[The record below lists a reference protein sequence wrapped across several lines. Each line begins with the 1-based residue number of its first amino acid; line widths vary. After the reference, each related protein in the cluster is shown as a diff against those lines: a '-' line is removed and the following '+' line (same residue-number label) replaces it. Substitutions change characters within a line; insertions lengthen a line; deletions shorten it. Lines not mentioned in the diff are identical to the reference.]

1 VSGPDFSGARLDL
14 RDVTKIYGDV
24 TAVGGVSLSVNP
36 GEFLT
41 LLGPSGSG
49 KTTTLNII
57 AGFSTAS
64 TGEVTMDG
72 EDLAGLPPHRRNI
85 GMVFQQYALFPH
97 MTVAGNV
104 AFPLKQ
110 RRMPRHEI
118 RELVQEALDLVRLGD
133 LADRMPAQL
142 SGGQQQRV
150 ALARAIVFRPR
161 LLLMDEPLGALD
173 RKLREWLQ
181 LEIRRIHQELGI
193 TFVYVT
199 HDQDEALVL
208 SDRIAVFNDGGIEQ
222 IGSASEVYEHPSTL
236 FVAEFVGEST
246 ATHGHVA
253 RSGSRACLRAG
264 ELELKVDGEPPDG
277 QAAALVVRPERVRV
291 AAPSERPG
299 PEENSVSGVVRRVI
313 YLGLARKLEVEG
325 PGGQMFLAREPAGGH
340 STFSEGDRVLLL
352 WRVEDAVL
360 LPTGAP
366 ANSADRAPAAE
377 AAV

>member
-1 VSGPDFSGARLDL
+1 VSGSDSGGARLEL
-14 RDVTKIYGDV
+14 RNVTKAYGQV
-24 TAVGGVSLSVNP
+24 MAVDDVSLSVNP

-57 AGFSTAS
+57 AGFSGAS
-64 TGEVTMDG
+64 SGEVTMDG
-72 EDLAGLPPHRRNI
+72 QDLSGLPPHRRNI

-97 MTVAGNV
+97 MTVAENV
-104 AFPLKQ
+104 AYPLKQ
-110 RRMPRHEI
+110 RRVSKQEM
-118 RELVQEALDLVRLGD
+118 RERVAEALELVRLD
-133 LADRMPAQL
+133 DFTERMPAQL

-208 SDRIAVFNDGGIEQ
+208 SDRIAVFNEGGIEQ
-222 IGSASEVYEHPSTL
+222 IGSAAEVYDHPATL

-246 ATHGHVA
+246 VTSGHVA
-253 RSGSRACLRAG
+253 RLDSGHCLRAG
-264 ELELKVDGEPPDG
+264 QLELRVTGDLPAG
-277 QAAALVVRPERVRV
+277 QEATLVVRPERVRL
-291 AAPSERPG
+291 AAPTEP
-299 PEENSVSGVVRRVI
+299 PTAEENSVSGVVRRVI
-313 YLGLARKLEVEG
+313 YLGLARKLEVEA
-325 PGGQMFLAREPAGGH
+325 PGGQLFLAREPAGGH
-340 STFSEGDRVLLL
+340 SGFSEGDRVLLR
-352 WRVEDAVL
+352 WRVRDSVL
-360 LPTGAP
+360 LPTT
-366 ANSADRAPAAE
+366 SST
-377 AAV
+377 